1 MLNKP
6 INCEDKWTLNKLAYD
21 ARMPPH
27 FALSRNDIIE
37 GRKKLHPAEM
47 IKVVIDMLGWTKVS
61 CRIFLFIYLF
71 IFF

>member
-6 INCEDKWTLNKLAYD
+6 INCEDTRPLNKLAYD

-37 GRKKLHPAEM
+37 KKLHPAEM

-61 CRIFLFIYLF
+61 CRFIYIYIY
-71 IFF
+71 IFFLI